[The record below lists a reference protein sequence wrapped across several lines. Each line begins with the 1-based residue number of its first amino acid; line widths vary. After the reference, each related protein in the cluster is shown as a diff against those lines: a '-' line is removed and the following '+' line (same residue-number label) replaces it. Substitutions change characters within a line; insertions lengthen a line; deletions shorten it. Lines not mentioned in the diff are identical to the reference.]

1 METVNDETQLPLDEI
16 LEDEDTFVEKKTI
29 YPIKVI
35 ITIIASL
42 IALGV
47 VGGLW
52 AIYENKAHYASQE
65 KELFQDADKTINEW
79 VDRFDSIPTTRIV
92 IGDPQ
97 ESYAQNDL
105 NEDLEELKRL
115 SALKV
120 VSMEGLEVNIEP
132 DKSWNFTKYGEV
144 IHEGK
149 FTEQTF
155 EITN

>member
-16 LEDEDTFVEKKTI
+16 LEDEDIYVEKKTI

-35 ITIIASL
+35 IIIIASI

-47 VGGLW
+47 IGGFW
-52 AIYENKAHYASQE
+52 AIYENKTHYASQE
-65 KELFQDADKTINEW
+65 KELFQDADETINDW
-79 VDRFDSIPTTRIV
+79 LGRFDSIPSTRII
-92 IGDPQ
+92 IGEPQ
-97 ESYAQNDL
+97 QNYAQGDL
-105 NEDLEELKRL
+105 NEDLEELKRF
-115 SALKV
+115 SALQV

-149 FTEQTF
+149 FTE
-155 EITN
+155 